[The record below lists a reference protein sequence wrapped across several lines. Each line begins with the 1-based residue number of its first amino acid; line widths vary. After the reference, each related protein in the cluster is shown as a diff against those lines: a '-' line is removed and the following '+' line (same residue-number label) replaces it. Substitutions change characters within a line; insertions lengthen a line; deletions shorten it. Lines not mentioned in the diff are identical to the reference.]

1 MKNSLFLFLFFT
13 TFTISNLALAES
25 WGLLLQ
31 KEGNGQGQVCVVYD
45 ERNEC
50 QVDDVGTETNI
61 ELNEHIN
68 LRATPNNGSHFV
80 QWVGDCRGRNP
91 TCRLLSKKPH
101 NDKPL
106 TATAVFA
113 LGPAAPIN
121 KPVISAKKVTKKI
134 KVISKKNTKK
144 IQKKSRARLKLNPSK
159 SITIALITPFIATRE
174 RIAAS
179 PIFYFFF
186 ETFKISSYLIINK

>member
-1 MKNSLFLFLFFT
+1 MKNPLFLLIFFT
-13 TFTISNLALAES
+13 TFTMSASALAES
-25 WGLLLQ
+25 WGLVLQ
-31 KEGNGQGQVCVVYD
+31 KEGTGQGQVCVVYD

-68 LRATPNNGSHFV
+68 LRATPNSGSHFV

-113 LGPAAPIN
+113 LGPAAPVKIVPIN
-121 KPVISAKKVTKKI
+121 KPAVAPKKVTKKLKI
-134 KVISKKNTKK
+134 KAKKKSKKAKT
-144 IQKKSRARLKLNPSK
+144 PSK
-159 SITIALITPFIATRE
+159 AKS
-174 RIAAS
+174 
-179 PIFYFFF
+179 
-186 ETFKISSYLIINK
+186 K

>member
-1 MKNSLFLFLFFT
+1 M
-13 TFTISNLALAES
+13 AES

-31 KEGNGQGQVCVVYD
+31 KEGKGQGQVCVVYD

-61 ELNEHIN
+61 ELNELIN
-68 LRATPNNGSHFV
+68 LRATPNSGSHFV

-113 LGPAAPIN
+113 LGPATPVKLAPIN
-121 KPVISAKKVTKKI
+121 KPAISAKKVTKKI
-134 KVISKKNTKK
+134 TKK
-144 IQKKSRARLKLNPSK
+144 IKTKAKKKTKSK
-159 SITIALITPFIATRE
+159 
-174 RIAAS
+174 
-179 PIFYFFF
+179 
-186 ETFKISSYLIINK
+186 